1 MIYSGLDWSGSPGKE
16 QGRWLVFA
24 AAHIDR
30 CDIPTLDAELAAA
43 RMRLGLPP
51 NYVFSH
57 NGASLRTLT
66 EVFDMIAR
74 VPVTAHAHMLDK
86 AAWTAQQAGKPT
98 GADCLCAGVV
108 TLATRCPNYVVA
120 KQILYIDLPGNE
132 EGAITRYR
140 TEIRRALTAARPRR
154 TGFSDVRPCP
164 DHRLQGGL
172 IQVADMIAGEVRARN
187 GLNGPHLVRLGSATQ
202 LV

>member
-1 MIYSGLDWSGSPGKE
+1 MPRPANAGKIRNRRASEGPITGMIYSGLDWSGSPGKE

-86 AAWTAQQAGKPT
+86 
-98 GADCLCAGVV
+98 
-108 TLATRCPNYVVA
+108 
-120 KQILYIDLPGNE
+120 
-132 EGAITRYR
+132 
-140 TEIRRALTAARPRR
+140 
-154 TGFSDVRPCP
+154 
-164 DHRLQGGL
+164 
-172 IQVADMIAGEVRARN
+172 
-187 GLNGPHLVRLGSATQ
+187 
-202 LV
+202 